1 MFEYFKLFEF
11 FSVDLNNKNRYIN
24 KMKNNNKEIR
34 FWWVSDLVS
43 DYELGNENEVNFV
56 GKGELNEKMWNEIR
70 KKVGLLKSFKLS
82 GFDEDMKGEGWVM
95 LCNEDWYM
103 LVVDEGY
110 DVRKCIKEYGDRMF
124 NGIEV

>member
-1 MFEYFKLFEF
+1 
-11 FSVDLNNKNRYIN
+11 
-24 KMKNNNKEIR
+24 MKNNNKEIR

-110 DVRKCIKEYGDRMF
+110 DVRKCIEEYGDRMF

>member
-1 MFEYFKLFEF
+1 
-11 FSVDLNNKNRYIN
+11 
-24 KMKNNNKEIR
+24 MKNKNKEIR

-43 DYELGNENEVNFV
+43 DYELGNENEVSFV

-70 KKVGLLKSFKLS
+70 KKVGLLKSFKLKS
-82 GFDEDMKGEGWVM
+82 FDVDMKGEGWVM

-110 DVRKCIKEYGDRMF
+110 DVRKSIKEYGDRMF

>member
-1 MFEYFKLFEF
+1 MMERFVNQFN

-56 GKGELNEKMWNEIR
+56 GKGELNEKKIGR
-70 KKVGLLKSFKLS
+70 AHV
-82 GFDEDMKGEGWVM
+82 
-95 LCNEDWYM
+95 
-103 LVVDEGY
+103 
-110 DVRKCIKEYGDRMF
+110 
-124 NGIEV
+124 